1 MKILHTADWHLGKT
15 LHKYSLEEDNAL
27 FLTWLMDEIRAR
39 KIEVLLVSGDIFDT
53 ANPKNSVLT
62 LYYNFLKELIPLHCH
77 VVITGGNHDAPTLLN
92 APKEILNLLNI
103 DVIGEATA
111 QIEDE
116 LITLKNK
123 TGDPTLQIAAVP
135 YLRDSDIR
143 KAVAGNS
150 YENQLRQ
157 ISEGIKTHYEA
168 ISALLN
174 PEVPSI
180 AMGHL
185 YVQGVSTSESE
196 REVHAIGGVAAFT
209 SDNFPKAFDY
219 IALGH
224 IHKPQRIADS
234 DYIRYCGSPIS
245 LSFSERKDQKYVIE
259 LTLEG
264 GKLRTPELVEV
275 PKFRELKRI
284 QGNINDVWK
293 TLETYQSPCQ
303 LPSLLEILVQEE
315 AYSPEHTVQF
325 NLLTQE
331 FADRNFQIV
340 ISKLTYAHQISG
352 IAQLYTVGESIGTL
366 TAKEVF
372 QKRLDNEKIDPET
385 QHELNV
391 AFEELLR
398 ELLETTND

>member
-1 MKILHTADWHLGKT
+1 M
-15 LHKYSLEEDNAL
+15 N
-27 FLTWLMDEIRAR
+27 EIQKR
-39 KIEVLLVSGDIFDT
+39 KIDLLLVSGDIFDT
-53 ANPKNSVLT
+53 ANPKNSALT

-116 LITLKNK
+116 LITLKDK
-123 TGDPTLQIAAVP
+123 TGEPALQIAAVP

-209 SDNFPKAFDY
+209 SDNFPKTFDY
-219 IALGH
+219 VALGH

-234 DYIRYCGSPIS
+234 DFIRYCGSPIS

-259 LTLEG
+259 LTLED
-264 GKLRTPELVEV
+264 GKFRTPELVEV
-275 PKFRELKRI
+275 PRFRELKRI
-284 QGNINDVWK
+284 QGTTDEVWK
-293 TLETYQSPCQ
+293 SLETYQSPAQ
-303 LPSLLEILVQEE
+303 LPALLEILVQEDT
-315 AYSPEHTVQF
+315 YSPEHTVRF

-331 FADRNFQIV
+331 FENRDFRIV
-340 ISKLTYAHQISG
+340 ISKLSYAHQISG
-352 IAQLYTVGESIGTL
+352 ITQLFTVGESIGTL
-366 TAKEVF
+366 TPKEVF
-372 QKRLDNEKIDPET
+372 QKRLDTEQIDPET
-385 QHELNV
+385 QHELSL
-391 AFEELLR
+391 AFDELLQ
-398 ELLETTND
+398 EVLETTTD